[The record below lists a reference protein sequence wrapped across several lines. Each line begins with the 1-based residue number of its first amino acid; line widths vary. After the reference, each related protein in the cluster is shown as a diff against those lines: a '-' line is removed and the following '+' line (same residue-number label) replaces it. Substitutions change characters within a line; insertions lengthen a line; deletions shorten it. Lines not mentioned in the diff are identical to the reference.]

1 MHSTFLNILGLFS
14 VGFCYLNVSL
24 SISPRLLS
32 AEKHHPSRF
41 QQKLIRHRDYLCS
54 VLRGSHCQESRL
66 TSSWSLVYLLPSY
79 HFLACPLLCISCL
92 PPCAFFLLFFSLS
105 WPSYPE
111 VARLPSRASAVMKS
125 VKRQDWL
132 GLPDGCCFTQPFY
145 VNCLVL
151 GLDACTMGSSREREC
166 ISQSSALF
174 LYFLGWTGLNSK
186 NDVSPPQNSRMD

>member
-41 QQKLIRHRDYLCS
+41 QQQLIRHRDYLCS

-92 PPCAFFLLFFSLS
+92 PPCAFFSSVFLSLLALLPRGCTFAFKGICCHEISEETRLAWPAWWLLFHT
-105 WPSYPE
+105 
-111 VARLPSRASAVMKS
+111 A
-125 VKRQDWL
+125 
-132 GLPDGCCFTQPFY
+132 FY
-145 VNCLVL
+145 MNCLVL
-151 GLDACTMGSSREREC
+151 GLDACTMGSLREGEC

-174 LYFLGWTGLNSK
+174 LYFLGWTGLNSE